1 MVGVHTSGM
10 FTHFLKIMCILFAL
24 LIWFQIYILLNNSC
38 MNSSVGIGGVP
49 NKRIV
54 GGYFLSNVLNHVG
67 LEKPLFVHSS
77 LKQRKSKTFDGV
89 IKF

>member
-10 FTHFLKIMCILFAL
+10 FAHFLKNLVH

-38 MNSSVGIGGVP
+38 MNSSVGIGGVS

-54 GGYFLSNVLNHVG
+54 GG
-67 LEKPLFVHSS
+67 
-77 LKQRKSKTFDGV
+77 
-89 IKF
+89 